1 MASLKPI
8 VEPSN
13 SSGNS
18 SILTG
23 QAGSTMSSFHGTLKE
38 EICRYYQLCRLEI
51 DDNKNIVE
59 YDSKTDERCE
69 KRNAIIE
76 KVKKMKEKAI
86 TEYNDEV

>member
-1 MASLKPI
+1 
-8 VEPSN
+8 
-13 SSGNS
+13 
-18 SILTG
+18 
-23 QAGSTMSSFHGTLKE
+23 MSSFHGTLKE

-51 DDNKNIVE
+51 DDHKNIVE